1 MLLWLQLPFLTV
13 GAIALTLLAFSLAR
27 SRVPSL
33 QIMTMAPVIGAFVF
47 AAIMWHA
54 ILSGLDSV
62 TVTNAG
68 DTALSLPLR
77 P

>member
-1 MLLWLQLPFLTV
+1 MLLWLQLPFLTI

-33 QIMTMAPVIGAFVF
+33 QIMAMAPVIGAFIF

-54 ILSGLDSV
+54 ILSGFDGV
-62 TVTNAG
+62 AIANAG
-68 DTALSLPLR
+68 RAEMPLLLR

>member
-1 MLLWLQLPFLTV
+1 MLLWLQLPFLTI

-33 QIMTMAPVIGAFVF
+33 QIMTMVPVIGAFVF

-54 ILSGLDSV
+54 ILSGLDGVAIADASH
-62 TVTNAG
+62 AG
-68 DTALSLPLR
+68 LSLPLR